1 MRVAGEVFGGG
12 GAARGGTRH
21 GGGAARTELCRKGR
35 GTEASPRCLKQEER
49 LKKGAEEGGLRSVQ
63 GRQASKGVK
72 GPLDEAIRKALVL
85 GRGPDSCGWRQ

>member
-49 LKKGAEEGGLRSVQ
+49 LKKGAEEGRLRSVQ
-63 GRQASKGVK
+63 GRQVSKG
-72 GPLDEAIRKALVL
+72 GS
-85 GRGPDSCGWRQ
+85 RGPWMRQ